1 MIDPFRNLDGRK
13 SLALIIC
20 VSLIVTVGFGVL
32 RGQDFNWD
40 QRNYHIGVAHLL
52 YQDRFWSSVTPA
64 GVQSYFNPYLHQIQY
79 FGIRHLPPI
88 VFGILLSVVQSL
100 GFILAG
106 VACLIIARSPAHG
119 FEQREKNL
127 LGLLG
132 FALCMLAPIALSM
145 AGTTFIDLVTAVPII
160 AAYTLLLARDQV
172 GLMRAAVFAGLLI
185 GMATALK
192 LTNGVFAFGVLG
204 FALAGTDSWRQRLW
218 WLLLGAFAVFT
229 AFLAVGGA
237 WQLELWQRFQNP
249 FFPFFN
255 NLFHSPDVP
264 AMAGRDTRFLP
275 QSILDIWRF
284 PLYWVTGGSPVES
297 IAAPSSELPI
307 GDARWIFVTFEAVP
321 LLAGLAWTRDWRK
334 RWLADPASGLVF
346 AVLIAYLLWLGLFGI
361 HRYMVVIEIL
371 CGAALLVLA
380 IQFSRRLVRIGLLT
394 GLTLVS
400 LGIIEVPNW
409 GRAPWNAQWYGINA
423 QPLDVK
429 GPTIAFL
436 TGVPTF
442 YLAAS
447 FPANVRF
454 VGLTGAF
461 DFSAEADTS
470 LARQLKQELSDPP
483 GTRIIV
489 IDQGSQPEFVTQTLR
504 SHGLIATTRCQ
515 NFMVSQEAFRL
526 CDVEQIGN

>member
-1 MIDPFRNLDGRK
+1 MTDPFRNLDGRK
-13 SLALIIC
+13 SLTLIIC
-20 VSLIVTVGFGVL
+20 VSLIATLGFGVL

-52 YQDRFWSSVTPA
+52 YQDRFWSSIAPA

-88 VFGILLSVVQSL
+88 VFGILLSVAQSL
-100 GFILAG
+100 TFILAG
-106 VACLIIARSPAHG
+106 VACLIIARSSAHG
-119 FEQREKNL
+119 FERREKNV

-160 AAYTLLLARDQV
+160 AAYTLLLARNRV
-172 GLMRAAVFAGLLI
+172 GLNRAAVLAGVLI

-204 FALAGTDSWRQRLW
+204 FALAGSESWRQRLW
-218 WLLLGAFAVFT
+218 WLLLGGVATFV

-237 WQLELWQRFQNP
+237 WQLELWQRFDNP

-255 NLFHSPDVP
+255 NLFFSPDVP
-264 AMAGRDTRFLP
+264 ATAGRDTRFLP

-284 PLYWVTGGSPVES
+284 PIYWVTGGSPVEG

-307 GDARWIFVTFEAVP
+307 GDARWAVVTFGAVA
-321 LLAGLAWTRDWRK
+321 LLAGLVLNRDWRK
-334 RWLADPASGLVF
+334 KWLADPASGLFF

-361 HRYMVVIEIL
+361 HRYMVAIDIL
-371 CGAALLVLA
+371 CGAAILVMAL
-380 IQFSRRLVRIGLLT
+380 QFPRPRIRIGLLT
-394 GLTLVS
+394 GLTVVS

-409 GRAPWNAQWYGINA
+409 GRAPWTAQWFGINA
-423 QPLDVK
+423 QPLDVN
-429 GPTIAFL
+429 GPTIVFL

-442 YLAAS
+442 YIAAS

-461 DFSAEADTS
+461 DLSAEADTS
-470 LARQLKQELSDPP
+470 LARQLRQDLNDLS
-483 GTRIIV
+483 GLRIMV
-489 IDQGSQPEFVTQTLR
+489 VDQGSQPELATQILR

-515 NFMVSQEAFRL
+515 NFNVARETFRL
-526 CDVEQIGN
+526 CDVEKIGN

>member
-106 VACLIIARSPAHG
+106 VACLIIARSSAHG
-119 FEQREKNL
+119 FEQREKNV

-172 GLMRAAVFAGLLI
+172 GLMRAAVLAGLLI

-204 FALAGTDSWRQRLW
+204 FALAGTDSWRQRIW
-218 WLLLGAFAVFT
+218 WLLIGAFAVFT
-229 AFLAVGGA
+229 AFLAVGGVA
-237 WQLELWQRFQNP
+237 AGVVAKIPESLLSLFQQSLP
-249 FFPFFN
+249 FPRCACNGRARYPF
-255 NLFHSPDVP
+255 L
-264 AMAGRDTRFLP
+264 
-275 QSILDIWRF
+275 
-284 PLYWVTGGSPVES
+284 
-297 IAAPSSELPI
+297 AAVDP
-307 GDARWIFVTFEAVP
+307 RY
-321 LLAGLAWTRDWRK
+321 LAF
-334 RWLADPASGLVF
+334 S
-346 AVLIAYLLWLGLFGI
+346 
-361 HRYMVVIEIL
+361 
-371 CGAALLVLA
+371 ALLGN
-380 IQFSRRLVRIGLLT
+380 RRQPCRKHCGTFKRI
-394 GLTLVS
+394 
-400 LGIIEVPNW
+400 
-409 GRAPWNAQWYGINA
+409 
-423 QPLDVK
+423 
-429 GPTIAFL
+429 
-436 TGVPTF
+436 
-442 YLAAS
+442 
-447 FPANVRF
+447 
-454 VGLTGAF
+454 
-461 DFSAEADTS
+461 AD
-470 LARQLKQELSDPP
+470 R
-483 GTRIIV
+483 
-489 IDQGSQPEFVTQTLR
+489 
-504 SHGLIATTRCQ
+504 
-515 NFMVSQEAFRL
+515 
-526 CDVEQIGN
+526 